1 LVIAGGDDNSVTLS
15 LLYADDAET
24 NDRQAATISIP
35 DAHAASVNDVK
46 LISHSTVPSEN
57 GAETESV
64 RLTFVSSGN
73 DHRVKIWQVDVDAIA
88 ETGRPTV
95 DDIQVS
101 NVVDRFSPVADISS
115 VDVVEDQ
122 GETRLLVCGV
132 GMEYFK
138 VNI

>member
-15 LLYADDAET
+15 LLHTGNAET
-24 NDRQAATISIP
+24 SDRQAATISIP

-46 LISHSTVPSEN
+46 LISQSTVPSEN
-57 GAETESV
+57 GAEARSV

-73 DHRVKIWQVDVDAIA
+73 DHRVKIWQVDVDANA
-88 ETGRPTV
+88 ETGRPMV

-115 VDVVEDQ
+115 VDVVQDQ

-132 GMEYFK
+132 GMEYFR
-138 VNI
+138 VRL